1 MASLRSHHH
10 CLETQIKR
18 HKRSDERPCADSEN
32 PLSDFEVLLDSGNM
46 ASERWPGEDA
56 CDREEDACEH
66 EEDACDPEKED
77 ACEQMDRRTALDRLE
92 DQLRRGARLTP
103 RSRDLLEERVEA
115 DRRRLAEVQM
125 AEAEVQTTTVMQLA
139 DAAAQADAGEQEE
152 VQVADAD
159 VQTTVCQQADAA
171 AQADAGDSG
180 HGEVPP
186 WMTIGE
192 QAIDHVWIVLASVM
206 LRRGGRYRNRRPE
219 AFEVDQLARI
229 VRDGALAIRHQAV
242 MSREWA
248 DDPHHHR
255 AVAVLRCGERG
266 CDVETTSFECAV
278 QHFGSRRHGKRPR
291 PQRAQEVLNAI
302 HRACRA

>member
-1 MASLRSHHH
+1 MRPTSMASLRSHHH
-10 CLETQIKR
+10 SLETQIKR

-56 CDREEDACEH
+56 CDQKEDACEH
-66 EEDACDPEKED
+66 EEDACDAEKED
-77 ACEQMDRRTALDRLE
+77 ACEQMAE
-92 DQLRRGARLTP
+92 W
-103 RSRDLLEERVEA
+103 
-115 DRRRLAEVQM
+115 LAEVQM
-125 AEAEVQTTTVMQLA
+125 AEAEVQTTAMQQA

-192 QAIDHVWIVLASVM
+192 QAIDHVWKVLSCVM
-206 LRRGGRYRNRRPE
+206 LRRSGRYANKRPDALE
-219 AFEVDQLARI
+219 EDQLARI
-229 VRDGALAIRHQAV
+229 LRDGALAIRHQAV
-242 MSREWA
+242 MSPTWA
-248 DDPHHHR
+248 DDPHHHN
-255 AVAVLRCGERG
+255 AVAVLRCGERDCG
-266 CDVETTSFECAV
+266 VETTSFECAV
-278 QHFGSRRHGKRPR
+278 QHFGSRRHGKRPTPR
-291 PQRAQEVLNAI
+291 IAQEVLNTI